1 MLSKFEVSG
10 FKSFNEKFSLNLNEV
25 KEYSFNKEAV
35 ENNIVKM
42 GIIYGVNGVGKSN
55 LALALFDIVFHVA
68 PDSFGKSPSLYTNN
82 YLNLETD
89 NQYAEFIY
97 SFNFDGTELIY
108 SYKKRDLKEI
118 ISEEIYINSERVIFI
133 DEKKILECTLNGT
146 DTLKK
151 NLSETNVISA
161 ISYINNNSVLDIEDY
176 KNKAFLKFVKFVEKM
191 LFFRSIEGNKYIGFE
206 EETRFI
212 SQDIIERGNLENF
225 ERFLNESGVEC
236 KLCEIEKEDGKKS
249 IAFDFGKNKLPF
261 WTGAS
266 TGTKSLSL
274 FYFWMQRLNDENN
287 CASLV
292 FVDEFD
298 SFYHHD
304 LSQLIVEKLKEI
316 KSQVLLTTHNVS
328 VMSND
333 KLRPDGSV
341 VKCKKDVLPL
351 YAKTP
356 KELREAHNLGKM
368 YKAGSF
374 ND

>member
-176 KNKAFLKFVKFVEKM
+176 KNKAFLKFISGIVTVTD
-191 LFFRSIEGNKYIGFE
+191 IGE
-206 EETRFI
+206 QFI
-212 SQDIIERGNLENF
+212 AMAEPFLIIEQIENHIRKLLDNKF
-225 ERFLNESGVEC
+225 SPEELVFSGSYE
-236 KLCEIEKEDGKKS
+236 EKSKP
-249 IAFDFGKNKLPF
+249 I
-261 WTGAS
+261 
-266 TGTKSLSL
+266 KSL
-274 FYFWMQRLNDENN
+274 M
-287 CASLV
+287 
-292 FVDEFD
+292 
-298 SFYHHD
+298 
-304 LSQLIVEKLKEI
+304 
-316 KSQVLLTTHNVS
+316 
-328 VMSND
+328 
-333 KLRPDGSV
+333 
-341 VKCKKDVLPL
+341 
-351 YAKTP
+351 
-356 KELREAHNLGKM
+356 
-368 YKAGSF
+368 
-374 ND
+374 

>member
-292 FVDEFD
+292 FVFVFD
-298 SFYHHD
+298 LFYH
-304 LSQLIVEKLKEI
+304 
-316 KSQVLLTTHNVS
+316 
-328 VMSND
+328 
-333 KLRPDGSV
+333 
-341 VKCKKDVLPL
+341 L
-351 YAKTP
+351 Y
-356 KELREAHNLGKM
+356 L
-368 YKAGSF
+368 
-374 ND
+374 

>member
-191 LFFRSIEGNKYIGFE
+191 LFFRSI
-206 EETRFI
+206 
-212 SQDIIERGNLENF
+212 
-225 ERFLNESGVEC
+225 
-236 KLCEIEKEDGKKS
+236 
-249 IAFDFGKNKLPF
+249 
-261 WTGAS
+261 
-266 TGTKSLSL
+266 
-274 FYFWMQRLNDENN
+274 
-287 CASLV
+287 
-292 FVDEFD
+292 
-298 SFYHHD
+298 
-304 LSQLIVEKLKEI
+304 
-316 KSQVLLTTHNVS
+316 
-328 VMSND
+328 
-333 KLRPDGSV
+333 
-341 VKCKKDVLPL
+341 
-351 YAKTP
+351 
-356 KELREAHNLGKM
+356 
-368 YKAGSF
+368 
-374 ND
+374 